1 MSTDPEKTKAVSEWP
16 VPKNV
21 KEVRSF
27 LGLCSYYR
35 KFIFHFA
42 NIARPLHK
50 LTEKNQSFVWTE
62 ECQMA
67 FENLKQALPQFLLIP
82 EMRILLSLIQMQVI
96 HAWVQYYLR
105 SKMEKRK
112 L

>member
-1 MSTDPEKTKAVSEWP
+1 LQSPKAKTTKAVSEWP

-35 KFIFHFA
+35 KFIFHFT

-67 FENLKQALPQFLLIP
+67 FENLKQPLFKSNVLYHFAPDKASNVSSI
-82 EMRILLSLIQMQVI
+82 RG
-96 HAWVQYYLR
+96 
-105 SKMEKRK
+105 SK
-112 L
+112 